1 MKKCVF
7 LRTII
12 LCNLFFL
19 CFNMAIAQDANEYY
33 NRGVAN
39 YGQQQYDLAISNFS
53 QSLRL
58 SPTYVNAYIYRGL
71 AYYSKTDYNSA
82 LQDYSRAI
90 GLDLNSQLAYF
101 NRGLVYYVQK
111 EYDLAIN
118 DFTKSITLNPAYT
131 NAYLYRGN
139 AYYAKLQYDL
149 AIRDHTKAISVN
161 PNDPYG
167 YIVRGLAYYG
177 KKDYDLAIQ
186 DYGKSISLN
195 ANSVDA
201 YYDRGTTYFAK
212 AQYDM
217 AIDDYGR
224 AININPN
231 HVTSYNARGTAHFY
245 KGEYDLAIQ
254 DYNKALGISPNDTYA
269 YYNRGFANYL
279 KKEYDLSIQDYTKA
293 INIDPNY
300 TDAYNARGLVY
311 KSKGEYDRA
320 IGDFQKTIS
329 LNANYSKAFVNIIEP
344 LARLYRFADV
354 ARYYNEFR
362 SKNIFEYIDD
372 DSYKFYKKY
381 VEAIAQNLATNN
393 YTIALANL
401 SEAEKLYNNNSNNQ
415 KKDDYQKS
423 SFSAILALKGYVLE
437 QLNRTTEAKQAYD
450 QALLINTMQPD
461 VTTALQKLNQKQ
473 QVLAKADETP
483 PTITILEP
491 AVKRS
496 FTIEE
501 DKSAGT
507 QRIRGKAFD
516 AGGIKKLTINNTPLK
531 IEEGGYFE
539 TIVNIKEGVNVFT
552 IVAMDNN
559 ANSTSENVVVE
570 GGKANNKPQPPPV
583 SNLDIPILDNTSVY
597 HAVLIAETDYND
609 TGIKD
614 LPGTVSDMRKM
625 YKVLVNNYNFSPSH
639 TDTLVNATKVNILES
654 LIQKANAMKEGDNL
668 FVFYAGHGQMIKH
681 EDNSEEGFLVPVDAG
696 KNKMSSYISSDD
708 LVRTIKYSKAKHIL
722 FVADACFAGSLFRDI
737 SSDAPEPVAEAY
749 KDKSRKVLASGNR
762 QAVPDQSEFIEYLR
776 LALQENKEKYIT
788 AEQLIDSFKNQYKST
803 THLQLQ
809 YYPIK
814 NVDDLG
820 GQFVFIRK

>member
-1 MKKCVF
+1 MKMRVF

-12 LCNLFFL
+12 LCKLFLL
-19 CFNMAIAQDANEYY
+19 CVNTVHAQDANEYY
-33 NRGVAN
+33 NRAVGY
-39 YGQQQYDLAISNFS
+39 YGQQQYDLAITNFS
-53 QSLRL
+53 NSIGL
-58 SPTYVNAYIYRGL
+58 SPNYVDAYIYRGL
-71 AYYSKTDYNSA
+71 AYYGKQNYSMA
-82 LQDYSRAI
+82 LQDYNKAI
-90 GLDLNSQLAYF
+90 SLNPNYQLAYY
-101 NRGLVYYVQK
+101 NRGLTYYTQRI
-111 EYDLAIN
+111 YDLAIA
-118 DFTKSITLNPAYT
+118 DFTTSISLNPAYT
-131 NAYLYRGN
+131 NAYLNRGN
-139 AYYAKLQYDL
+139 AYYATMQYDL
-149 AIRDHTKAISVN
+149 AIKDDTKAINAN
-161 PNDPYG
+161 PNDAYG
-167 YIVRGLAYYG
+167 YIVRGLAFYG
-177 KKDYDLAIQ
+177 KKDYDPALQ
-186 DYGKSISLN
+186 DY
-195 ANSVDA
+195 
-201 YYDRGTTYFAK
+201 T
-212 AQYDM
+212 
-217 AIDDYGR
+217 R

-231 HVTSYNARGTAHFY
+231 NIDAYYDRGSAYFAKQLYDLAIDDFGKTINLNPSYVTGYNARGSAHFY

-254 DYNKALGISPNDTYA
+254 DYNKAMVLSPNDSYA
-269 YYNRGFANYL
+269 YYNRGFANFQ
-279 KKEYDLSIQDYTKA
+279 KKEYDLAIQDYTKA
-293 INIDPNY
+293 ININPSY
-300 TDAYNARGLVY
+300 IDAYNARGLAY
-311 KSKGEYDRA
+311 KSRGDYNAA
-320 IGDFQKTIS
+320 INDYLKTIS

-344 LARLYRFADV
+344 LARQYRFAEV
-354 ARYYNEFR
+354 AKYYNDFR
-362 SKNIFEYIDD
+362 SRNIVEYIDD

-381 VEAIAQNLATNN
+381 VEAIAKDLTANN
-393 YTIALANL
+393 YTTALLNL
-401 SEAEKLYNNNSNNQ
+401 TEAEKLYNNKEQ
-415 KKDDYQKS
+415 TKDDYQKS

-437 QLNRTTEAKQAYD
+437 QLDRSAEAKQAYD
-450 QALLINTMQPD
+450 QALLINTQQPD
-461 VTTALQKLNQKQ
+461 VTAALQKLAQKQ
-473 QVLAKADETP
+473 QILVKVDDTP
-483 PTITILEP
+483 PTIIILEP

-507 QRIRGKAFD
+507 QRIRGKALD
-516 AGGIKKLTINNTPLK
+516 ANGIKKLTINNLPLK

-539 TIVNIKEGVNVFT
+539 TTVNIKEGVNVFT

-559 ANSTSENVVVE
+559 TNSTSENVVVE
-570 GGKANNKPQPPPV
+570 GGKASNKPQPPPV
-583 SNLDIPILDNTSVY
+583 GKLDIPALDNTSVY
-597 HAVLIAETDYND
+597 HAVLIAETDYMD
-609 TGIKD
+609 SGIKN
-614 LPGTVSDMRKM
+614 LPGTLSDMCKM
-625 YKVLVNNYNFSPSH
+625 YQVLVNNYNFSPSH

-737 SSDAPEPVAEAY
+737 SADAPEPVAEAY

-788 AEQLIDSFKNQYKST
+788 AEQLIDSFKNQYKTS